1 MALLFC
7 DSFSHYQT
15 AQALAKWSAGFNA
28 LIDTTA
34 GRRGDGALDLSQ
46 PFRTARKALTPAT
59 THEFV
64 IGAAIKLVRA
74 TDAFL
79 AFGVTHGGGN
89 PQVGIVIN
97 RDRSVYVSG
106 GGTIMGAVGTRLSP
120 NSDILL
126 PADQAYY
133 VELAGIVSVAF
144 GVFNLKINGVTVLEG
159 INAATSPGNADQTWG
174 QVFCSSGMSGQ
185 LYVSD
190 LYVLDTS
197 GSVNNAPLG
206 DVRVDA
212 RFPVGP
218 GTVTGTDYDAWFSA
232 AGSNKNGGAYT
243 AIDEVPP
250 DTTTFVVGSCGHQ
263 GAGAAGG
270 GGFPE
275 TPTMQVVALK
285 AASAADDPILC
296 LQLCAYIAKS
306 PGDVG
311 NQVKAQFIQKQATVA
326 PNPAPV
332 PDLIGTAFEPSTTYG
347 FQLLPIDGPL
357 TTAEYQATE
366 YGLAR
371 ADAQSGPVT
380 SDTTPPGV
388 APGGAP
394 TISGLSVASAPR
406 CGGAEV
412 TVTGTFLPVP
422 FDTDSRFRIYLRVT
436 GSVATWDVPCKV
448 SPNDASGGVPG
459 HYNTVKVLIPG
470 GKYFNEATLSS
481 WPCVIVAV
489 NSLGEATFAFA
500 LTTETAGLSQLVAEL
515 IQPQDPITVDTADQ
529 DFLGAC
535 REPSTEIANLALSH
549 LGINKHIDSVLLDNT
564 AESIVVRL
572 HYARVVNAV
581 LRAFTWPFATRYET
595 LTLVD
600 GDETTPANN
609 DWQYSYRAP
618 SDNIFA
624 RRILGVGKKRTPDPN
639 PPRFRVGSDLDGPL
653 VYTNEPDAE
662 LEYTARTSC
671 PALYGDALF
680 LEALEWRL
688 AWAIGPALAKDQKLV
703 DNCLRTYELLVGRAR
718 VVGANEGEQDDNR
731 VDPDWIS
738 GRG

>member
-15 AQALAKWSAGFNA
+15 AQALAKWGAFTG

-46 PFRTARKALTPAT
+46 AFRTARKALTPAT

-74 TDAFL
+74 TDSFL
-79 AFGVTHGGGN
+79 AFGVAHGGGN
-89 PQVGIVIN
+89 PQVGVVIN

-106 GGTIMGAVGTRLSP
+106 GGTIEGAVGTRLSP

-133 VELAGIVSVAF
+133 VELAGVVSTAF

-159 INAATSPGNADQTWG
+159 INAATSAGHADQTWG

-218 GTVTGTDYDAWFSA
+218 GTVQGTDYDGWFSA
-232 AGSNKNGGAYT
+232 AGSTKNGGAYLALRET
-243 AIDEVPP
+243 LP
-250 DTTTFVVGSCGHQ
+250 DTTSFMVGSCGHQ

-270 GGFPE
+270 QGYPE
-275 TPTMQVVALK
+275 TPTMQVVAMK
-285 AASAADDPILC
+285 AASEADDPILG
-296 LQLCAYIAKS
+296 LQLCGYVAKS
-306 PGDVG
+306 VDDVG
-311 NQVKAQFIQKQATVA
+311 NQVKAQFIQKQATVL

-332 PDLIGTAFEPSTTYG
+332 PDLLGTAFTLGTAYV
-347 FQLLPIDGPL
+347 FQLLPINGPL

-366 YGLAR
+366 YGMAR
-371 ADAQSGPVT
+371 ADAQSGLFT
-380 SDTTPPGV
+380 NDNTPPFV
-388 APGGAP
+388 PPGGAP
-394 TISGLSVASAPR
+394 TISGLSIASAPR
-406 CGGAEV
+406 CGGAELV
-412 TVTGTFLPVP
+412 VTGTFLPVP
-422 FDTDSRFRIYLRVT
+422 FSEASSYRIYLRVT
-436 GSVATWDVPCKV
+436 GAVSTWDVPCKV
-448 SPNDASGGVPG
+448 SPNDPNGGSGHFNNV
-459 HYNTVKVLIPG
+459 TVLIPG
-470 GKYFNEATLSS
+470 GKYFNELTLSS
-481 WPCVIVAV
+481 WPCVIVAK
-489 NSLGEATFAFA
+489 NSAGEATFAFA
-500 LTTETAGLSQLVAEL
+500 LTTETAGLSQLIVEL
-515 IQPQDPITVDTADQ
+515 IQPQAPITVDTADQ

-549 LGINKHIDSVLLDNT
+549 LGINKQIESVLLDNT

-572 HYARVVNAV
+572 HFARVVNAV

-600 GDETTPANN
+600 GDEDTPANN
-609 DWQYSYRAP
+609 DWQYSYRSP
-618 SDNIFA
+618 SDAIFA

-639 PPRFRVGSDLDGPL
+639 PPRFRVGSDIDGPL

-671 PALYGDALF
+671 PAIYGDALF

-688 AWAIGPALAKDQKLV
+688 AWAIGPALAKDQKTV
-703 DNCLRTYELLVGRAR
+703 DNCLRTYELLVARAE
-718 VVGANEGEQDDNR
+718 VVGANEGEPDDHR
-731 VDPDWIS
+731 VDSDWIA
-738 GRG
+738 GR

>member
-15 AQALAKWSAGFNA
+15 AQALAKWSAFTG

-46 PFRTARKALTPAT
+46 PFRTVRKALTPAT

-79 AFGVTHGGGN
+79 AFGVAHGGGN
-89 PQVGIVIN
+89 AQVGVVIN

-106 GGTIMGAVGTRLSP
+106 GGAIEGAVGTRLSP

-197 GSVNNAPLG
+197 GAVNNAPLG

-218 GTVTGTDYDAWFSA
+218 GTVQGTNADGWFSA
-232 AGSNKNGGAYT
+232 AGSTKNGGAYL
-243 AIDEVPP
+243 ALKEVAP
-250 DTTTFVVGSCGHQ
+250 DTTTFMVGSCGYQ
-263 GAGAAGG
+263 GSGAAGG
-270 GGFPE
+270 GGYPE
-275 TPTMQVVALK
+275 APTMQVVAMK
-285 AASAADDPILC
+285 GASEAADPILG
-296 LQLCAYIAKS
+296 LQLCAYVAKS
-306 PGDVG
+306 VADVG
-311 NQVKAQFIQKQATVA
+311 NQVKAQFIQKQATVP

-332 PDLIGTAFEPSTTYG
+332 PDLIGASFALSTTYG
-347 FQLLPIDGPL
+347 FQLLPVDGPL

-366 YGLAR
+366 YGMAR
-371 ADAQSGPVT
+371 ADVQSGPVT
-380 SDTTPPGV
+380 GDTTPPGV

-394 TISGLSVASAPR
+394 TISALSIASAPR
-406 CGGAEV
+406 CGGAEL

-436 GSVATWDVPCKV
+436 GAVGTWDVPCKV

-459 HYNTVKVLIPG
+459 HYNAAKVLIPG
-470 GKYFNEATLSS
+470 GIYFNETTLSS

-500 LTTETAGLSQLVAEL
+500 LTTETAGLSQLVVEL

-549 LGINKHIDSVLLDNT
+549 LGINKQIESVLLDNT

-572 HYARVVNAV
+572 HFARVVNAV
-581 LRAFTWPFATRYET
+581 LRAFAWPFATRYET
-595 LTLVD
+595 LTLVA
-600 GDETTPANN
+600 GTAATAANH

-618 SDNIFA
+618 SDAIFA
-624 RRILGVGKKRTPDPN
+624 RRILGVGKKRAPDPN
-639 PPRFRVGSDLDGPL
+639 PPRFRIGSDLDGSL
-653 VYTNEPDAE
+653 VYTNEAAAE

-671 PALYGDALF
+671 PAIYGDALF

-688 AWAIGPALAKDQKLV
+688 AWAIGPALAKDQKAV
-703 DNCLRTYELLVGRAR
+703 DNCLRTYELLIARAR
-718 VVGANEGEQDDNR
+718 VVGANEGEADDNR

-738 GRG
+738 GRE